1 MDVYNDLSNT
11 LKDGEMSINWV
22 IGLIIGILTV
32 IIVQVFKINIIFDI
46 NKIFSNTKSKKDELG
61 KKEIPSTDKSK
72 KMDFILITHRN
83 GIKHIEKNKLIE
95 IINQFR
101 RNIHKSINVID
112 TSNCNM
118 IYLKG
123 LKCKYKIKDWKDK
136 QININFINSQLNKNN
151 NELEKE
157 INSIK
162 NGYIS
167 LIEIFKNSEN
177 ENNESY
183 EDLTDPN
190 TIGSQSPVKTKQLLI
205 EINNELNNI
214 EKNKDYINDEN
225 FDISPLQN
233 LMDSLEDMVENR
245 YYNPNGKFRKS
256 QDSYDKNNYELNK
269 NIRNKI
275 KQIQC
280 HEEECGLK
288 NERRN
293 DAGLLMTKKKQFPEL
308 ANVKNSKR
316 NILLLYGL

>member
-1 MDVYNDLSNT
+1 MDIYNDLSNKYEQNNISIKWT
-11 LKDGEMSINWV
+11 IGFIITILIIVIIQIFKVSIN
-22 IGLIIGILTV
+22 
-32 IIVQVFKINIIFDI
+32 FEFNYDNF
-46 NKIFSNTKSKKDELG
+46 NKMFSNTKSKKDDLG
-61 KKEIPSTDKSK
+61 KKEISSTDKSK
-72 KMDFILITHRN
+72 KTDFILITHRN

-95 IINQFR
+95 IINQFK

-112 TSNCNM
+112 KSNCNM

-136 QININFINSQLNKNN
+136 QININFINNQLNKNN
-151 NELEKE
+151 NEMEKE

-214 EKNKDYINDEN
+214 EKNKNYINDEN
-225 FDISPLQN
+225 FDISPLQI
-233 LMDSLEDMVENR
+233 LMDSLENIVENK
-245 YYNPNGKFRKS
+245 YYNPNGKLRKS
-256 QDSYDKNNYELNK
+256 QDSYDKNIYELNK

-280 HEEECGLK
+280 HEEECGIK
-288 NERRN
+288 KERIN
-293 DAGLLMTKKKQFPEL
+293 DVGILMTK
-308 ANVKNSKR
+308 R
-316 NILLLYGL
+316 NNFQN